1 MMIVRPCRPGIESYV
16 SSGRSLTLTQVFDDY
31 HGYDCSDDN
40 GEDDLK
46 MIIMIIN
53 DDRDSGDKYDDHDKA
68 NKSNAHSGY
77 GEDSYHDDH
86 GDCEDDND
94 HGDDQDGGDGDDN
107 DAHNNFCTQTLGAG
121 SVEEQLA
128 FEARYEFVTKVCH
141 RHQQVFHG
149 HQKFLQSPKSF
160 YGHQKVFQSPSE

>member
-1 MMIVRPCRPGIESYV
+1 MMIIRPCRPGIESYV

-40 GEDDLK
+40 GEDDLT

-53 DDRDSGDKYDDHDKA
+53 DDHDSGDKYEDHDKD

-77 GEDSYHDDH
+77 GEGSYYDDH
-86 GDCEDDND
+86 GDWV
-94 HGDDQDGGDGDDN
+94 GDGDGGDGDDN
-107 DAHNNFCTQTLGAG
+107 DDHNNFVTQTLGAG

-141 RHQQVFHG
+141 RHQKFFSHQVSE
-149 HQKFLQSPKSF
+149 KPQSPR
-160 YGHQKVFQSPSE
+160 